1 MTESTP
7 ARDPLLDQLAEAW
20 ARNDPPPG
28 SLTDRVLRAVRAEV
42 AADRFDVD
50 YELMVLTS
58 RSDELVGTRAGEG
71 AVTMQFDGDVIQ
83 VLLRVSPLSGSECRV
98 DGWVTPGDDLVVT
111 AIQGDR
117 RTDATTTTP
126 GRFEFSALQREPT
139 RLIVSS
145 GDQEKDPPRFGTDA
159 FDL

>member
-7 ARDPLLDQLAEAW
+7 ARDPLLDQIAEAW
-20 ARNDPPPG
+20 ARHDPPPD

-42 AADRFDVD
+42 AADPFDVA
-50 YELMVLTS
+50 YELLVLTS
-58 RSDELVGTRAGEG
+58 SSDELVGTRAGEG
-71 AVTMQFDGDVIQ
+71 SVTMQFDGDEIQ
-83 VLLRVSPLSGSECRV
+83 VLLRVSPLSDTECRV

-126 GRFEFSALQREPT
+126 GRFEFPGLRREPT
-139 RLIVSS
+139 RLLVSS
-145 GDQEKDPPRFGTDA
+145 GAAALDAPRFGTQP